1 MNAIQIPLVAYF
13 LLAATGAIAAVF
25 VSAERNPPVLAA
37 LGAAS
42 SVALIAAGGTCLV
55 LDTSATFAAWQ
66 FLPFGTIR
74 FGVDPLSALFVLIT
88 GAVALPVSIFSC
100 AYLRRYQEEYS
111 LGYFGVLY
119 HLFLAA
125 IVLVLLARD
134 IFSFLVAWELM
145 SVLSYLLVAYENDND
160 DSAQATFVMLAMS
173 EAGMI
178 LAAGALLLLA
188 NGAGSTDFAAIRTTA
203 SGLDPGIRW
212 AVFLLSF
219 IGFAVKAGLVPVNS
233 WLPRAHPV
241 APTNVSAL
249 LSAVMVNLGIY
260 GIVLVNLRLMPPR
273 GTAAGALV
281 LAVGSI
287 SALIGILYATIES
300 ELKRLLAHSTI
311 ENMGIVAA
319 MLGAAM
325 VFLAEGDG
333 LPAAL
338 ALVAAFYHLANH
350 SLYKA
355 LLFTG
360 TGAAQT
366 GSGTRDL
373 DRMGGLIHRMPAT
386 ALLFLAGVLA
396 ISALPPFNGFVSEW
410 LALQSVLRSVV
421 LASKPLRLVFALSG
435 ALLALTAG
443 LAITCFVK
451 VFAMGFLGIPRTREA
466 ARATEAPV
474 AMRVAM
480 GLLAAACFLLG
491 ILPTFVIPEFDHV
504 VRELGRSS
512 ATAALVP
519 PFFQVGAGG
528 GHGLSA
534 AFVSDF
540 HAIGAQV
547 GKGLVPGRGL
557 VLLLQG
563 GASNPVVFAISPAY
577 TVIVFPIL
585 LGLVFA
591 IFRLLTLG
599 RRMARRAVWV
609 GGLAHFVPAL
619 TYTATGFANPVRVIF
634 RAVLRPT
641 MNEQTIEEMPAF
653 FRPTVHREMQ
663 EIHVVDRLL
672 LGPVAVCLRGLASTL
687 RRMHSGSVNLYAVY
701 VLATLLVAFA
711 IWAGIR

>member
-1 MNAIQIPLVAYF
+1 MNAIQISLVAYF
-13 LLAATGAIAAVF
+13 VLAAAGAIAAML

-42 SVALIAAGGTCLV
+42 SVALIAAGGTGLV
-55 LDTSATFAAWQ
+55 ADTPATFAAWQ

-111 LGYFGVLY
+111 LGYFGLLY

-125 IVLVLLARD
+125 IVLVLLTRD
-134 IFSFLVAWELM
+134 VFSFLVAWELM
-145 SVLSYLLVAYENDND
+145 SVLSYLLVTYESNRD
-160 DSAQATFVMLAMS
+160 DAAQAAFVMLAMS

-188 NGAGSTDFAAIRTTA
+188 NGAGSTDFAAIRTSA
-203 SGLDPGIRW
+203 QGLDPGIRW

-260 GIVLVNLRLMPPR
+260 GIVLVNLRLMPPS
-273 GTAAGALV
+273 GTVPGAMM
-281 LAVGSI
+281 LAVGSV

-300 ELKRLLAHSTI
+300 DLKRLLAHSTI

-319 MLGAAM
+319 VLGAAM
-325 VFLAEGDG
+325 VFLADGDD

-338 ALVAAFYHLANH
+338 ALVAALYHLTNH

-373 DRMGGLIHRMPAT
+373 DRMGGLIRGMPAT
-386 ALLFLAGVLA
+386 TLFFLVGSLA

-410 LALQSVLRSVV
+410 LVLQTILRSVV
-421 LASKPLRLVFALSG
+421 IASKPLRLIFALSG

-451 VFAMGFLGIPRTREA
+451 VFAMGFLGIPRSREA
-466 ARATEAPV
+466 ARASEAPV

-480 GLLAAACFLLG
+480 GLFAAACFLLG
-491 ILPTFVIPEFDHV
+491 ILPTYMIPILDHV
-504 VRELGRSS
+504 VRELGGSS

-519 PFFQVGAGG
+519 PFFQVGVGG

-540 HAIGAQV
+540 HAIGAQA
-547 GKGLVPGRGL
+547 GKELIPGRGL
-557 VLLLQG
+557 VVLLRG

-577 TVIVFPIL
+577 SVVVFPIL

-591 IFRLLTLG
+591 IFRLLTRG
-599 RRMARRAVWV
+599 RRVARRAVWA
-609 GGLAHFVPAL
+609 GGLAHFAPAL

-634 RAVLRPT
+634 QAVLRPT
-641 MNEQTIEEMPAF
+641 VNEQTIEEMPAF
-653 FRPTVHREMQ
+653 FRPAVRRELR

-672 LGPVAVCLRGLASTL
+672 LGPAAMCLRGLGNTL